1 LICRKFKQNH
11 IEIGD
16 KTMKRKQTTIILI
29 VFAIFLCIA
38 PVNALAALPEGV
50 PYKLDAP
57 AIENIELI
65 TGDANHTNSNPIFR
79 LEIKLPQSAL
89 DLDEVRPADGF
100 ANIEYF
106 SKIDDGEWE
115 LSDGGYMDNLIHEP
129 SFQVPG
135 KKNTFYAY
143 VYPVDEGDM
152 ETIDIKNRNY
162 SFKVQLYYQYYYG
175 EDNGE
180 WDYVYSDFS
189 NEVSKGSGGFYEKA
203 SSWAEPELKKA
214 EEAGLI
220 PGILEGVD
228 LTRPITREEFCELSV
243 LLYEKTTGKNAPT
256 AASNPFIDTQNS
268 QILKAYQLGI
278 TSGTSA
284 DTFSPRILINR
295 EQCAAMLFRAM
306 KAIEPDRD
314 FNITGVRDFPDQKY
328 ISEWAVEAT
337 KYMSKVGII
346 TGDNQGNFMPKAT
359 TTAQE
364 AAGYGRATR
373 EQAIALS
380 LRTYEKMN

>member
-1 LICRKFKQNH
+1 
-11 IEIGD
+11 
-16 KTMKRKQTTIILI
+16 MKRKLTTVLLILALFISII
-29 VFAIFLCIA
+29 
-38 PVNALAALPEGV
+38 PVNALAAAPEGV
-50 PYKLDAP
+50 PGKLEAP
-57 AIENIELI
+57 AIVNIELI
-65 TGDANHTNSNPIFR
+65 TGDVNHTNSHPIFR

-106 SKIDDGEWE
+106 SKIDDGNWE
-115 LSDGGYMDNLIHEP
+115 KSDGGYMDNLIGEP
-129 SFQVPG
+129 SFKVPG
-135 KKNTFYAY
+135 KTNTFYAY
-143 VYPVDEGDM
+143 VYPIDEGDM

-162 SFKVQLYYQYYYG
+162 SFKVQLYYQYYFG
-175 EDNGE
+175 EDNSE

-189 NEVSKGSGGFYEKA
+189 NEVSKGSASFYEKA

-220 PGILEGVD
+220 PAILEGAD

-243 LLYEKTTGKNAPT
+243 LLYEKTTGKKAPT
-256 AASNPFIDTQNS
+256 AVSNPFTDTDNP

-284 DTFSPRILINR
+284 TTFSPHILITR

-306 KAIEPDRD
+306 KAIKPDGD
-314 FNITGVRDFPDQKY
+314 YNIAGVKDFPDQKY
-328 ISEWAVEAT
+328 ISNWAVDAT

-346 TGDNQGNFMPKAT
+346 TGDTKGNFMPKAS

-364 AAGYGRATR
+364 AAGYGKATR

-380 LRTYEKMN
+380 LRTYEKMK

>member
-1 LICRKFKQNH
+1 
-11 IEIGD
+11 
-16 KTMKRKQTTIILI
+16 MKRKLATILATL
-29 VFAIFLCIA
+29 VLLLCIA
-38 PVNALAALPEGV
+38 PVNALTTLPEGV
-50 PYKLDAP
+50 PDKLEAP
-57 AIENIELI
+57 TIENIELI
-65 TGDANHTNSNPIFR
+65 TGDANHTNPHPIFR
-79 LEIKLPQSAL
+79 MEIKLPQSAL
-89 DLDEVRPADGF
+89 DLDVERPADGF
-100 ANIEYF
+100 TNIEYF
-106 SKIDDGEWE
+106 SKVDDGDWE

-129 SFQVPG
+129 SFKVPG

-143 VYPVDEGDM
+143 VYPIDEGDLV
-152 ETIDIKNRNY
+152 TIDIKNRNY

-189 NEVSKGSGGFYEKA
+189 NEVSKGSGSFYEKA

-220 PGILEGVD
+220 PGILEGAD

-243 LLYEKTTGKNAPT
+243 LLYEKTTGKSASA
-256 AASNPFIDTQNS
+256 AASNPFIDTKNP

-284 DTFSPRILINR
+284 ATFSPQILITR

-306 KAIEPDRD
+306 KAIEPDGD
-314 FNITGVRDFPDQKY
+314 YNIDGVKDFPDQKY
-328 ISEWAVEAT
+328 ISDWAVEAT
-337 KYMSKVGII
+337 KYISKVSII
-346 TGDNQGNFMPKAT
+346 TGDAQGNFMPKAS

-373 EQAIALS
+373 EQAIVLS
-380 LRTYEKMN
+380 LRTYEKMK